1 MEPVSLT
8 VFAVGVA
15 QAVLAGVIKDSLTG
29 ERRARSKQVKAEAE
43 GLVHNVAPDLS
54 RTDLEFVVQR
64 VVSEM
69 HYIVNAHPD
78 LEWSHSG
85 VKVLPGPP
93 QTIAKQVG
101 LAQDDVAQRLERLRR
116 IVAARRNEIEVPPEP
131 VKPSPPVVSV
141 GSVPTGPPVGKAEVD
156 IPVRKVELARDG
168 VYWKGRLDELEASV
182 RTRRQEAREE

>member
-29 ERRARSKQVKAEAE
+29 ERRARSRQVKAEAA
-43 GLVHNVAPDLS
+43 GIVRNVAPDLS
-54 RTDLEFVVQR
+54 RADLEFVVQR

-78 LEWSHSG
+78 LEWDHAG

-116 IVAARRNEIEVPPEP
+116 IVAARRNEIEVPPAP
-131 VKPSPPVVSV
+131 VKPGLLVASAPPRPPVD
-141 GSVPTGPPVGKAEVD
+141 KAEVD
-156 IPVRKVELARDG
+156 IPVRKVELAQSG
-168 VYWKGRLDELEASV
+168 AYWKGRLDELETSV
-182 RTRRQEAREE
+182 RARQQEVREE

>member
-15 QAVLAGVIKDSLTG
+15 QSVLAGVIKDSLTG
-29 ERRARSKQVKAEAE
+29 ERRARNKQVKDQAA
-43 GLVHNVAPDLS
+43 GIVRNVAPDLS
-54 RTDLEFVVQR
+54 RADLEFVVQR

-85 VKVLPGPP
+85 VKVLPGAK
-93 QTIAKQVG
+93 QTIAEQVG

-116 IVAARRNEIEVPPEP
+116 IVAARRNEIEVPSALA
-131 VKPSPPVVSV
+131 KP
-141 GSVPTGPPVGKAEVD
+141 GPPIASALSRPPAGGAEVD
-156 IPVRKVELARDG
+156 VPVRKVELARDG
-168 VYWKGRLDELEASV
+168 AYWRGRLDELEASV
-182 RTRRQEAREE
+182 RARQHEVDKD